1 MTFSTGENPINF
13 RYRVYLKDEMI
24 AATSLLAGAEELANV
39 IARNTEYAGSYVMVK
54 DTYQND
60 TVIIKKEGGSELKKS
75 ADILPFTPR
84 T

>member
-1 MTFSTGENPINF
+1 
-13 RYRVYLKDEMI
+13 MI

-39 IARNTEYAGSYVMVK
+39 IARNTEYTGSYVMVK

-60 TVIIKKEGGSELKKS
+60 AVIIKKEGGSELKKS
-75 ADILPFTPR
+75 ADILPFAPR